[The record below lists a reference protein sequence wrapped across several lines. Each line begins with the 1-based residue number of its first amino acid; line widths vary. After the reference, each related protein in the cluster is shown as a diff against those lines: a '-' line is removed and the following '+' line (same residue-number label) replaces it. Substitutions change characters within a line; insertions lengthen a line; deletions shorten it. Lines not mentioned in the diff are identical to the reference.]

1 MAGTSLK
8 STAMLL
14 ATVLLAALT
23 IAPTVVAQDQ
33 VIVEYFHKPTCIECG
48 QYVNSEGFDNLI
60 NNLKNEYAEK
70 VYIDWLDV
78 NYEEIMERLIEYNIT
93 LTPAVVFNGEY
104 RLVRNEITME
114 NLRETMDALL
124 ADEEISGFE
133 GGLKTI
139 SASVIIVA
147 GLVDGVNPCAISLLV
162 FFISFLTGLH
172 RSKGSV
178 LRMGAAYILGLY
190 VVYFALGLG
199 LVNTISILGIE
210 HPIGKLG
217 AAILILLGVLNL
229 RDAFTYETPLL
240 KFPSFAVPMV
250 KRLTGR
256 AVIPAALVLGGFVS
270 LFEFACSGGAYIGV
284 LILLSSKARFWEG
297 VGYLLLYNIFFA
309 LPLVV
314 VLLLGTRA
322 ENLVR
327 IDRWRV
333 LNRRQMKAVTGV
345 FMILLAVATY
355 YWAFL

>member
-1 MAGTSLK
+1 MAGAPLSK
-8 STAMLL
+8 TALLL
-14 ATVLLAALT
+14 ATALALLLAAPWV
-23 IAPTVVAQDQ
+23 AAQDQ
-33 VIVEYFHKPTCIECG
+33 VVVEYFHKPTCIECG

-60 NNLKNEYAEK
+60 NNLKIEYGER

-78 NYEEIMERLIEYNIT
+78 NYEPIMERLMEYNIT
-93 LTPAVVFNGEY
+93 LTPAVVFDGEY

-114 NLRETMDALL
+114 RLRETMDALL
-124 ADEEISGFE
+124 ADEEISDFE

-139 SASVIIVA
+139 SASVIVIA

-190 VVYFALGLG
+190 AVYFALGLG

-210 HPIGKLG
+210 HPVGKLG
-217 AAILILLGVLNL
+217 ALILILLGLLNI
-229 RDAFTYETPLL
+229 RDAVTLEAPLL
-240 KFPSFAVPMV
+240 KFPGFAVPTV
-250 KRLTGR
+250 KSLTGK
-256 AVIPAALVLGGFVS
+256 AVIPAAFALGGFVS
-270 LFEFACSGGAYIGV
+270 LFEFACSGGAYIGI

-297 VGYLLLYNIFFA
+297 VGYLALYNVFFA

-333 LNRRQMKAVTGV
+333 LNRRQVKAVTGV
-345 FMILLAVATY
+345 AMILIALVTY